1 MSSLDLMVLQEAVF
15 IGANTQ
21 ANILDYDPASEIVAY
36 GAGTCVAIWKPIKD
50 EKSGVYST
58 LKGHSRTVTGVK
70 FVPETPFLVSIG
82 EDDAVIVWKQAN
94 DDFSLFQT
102 LKGHT
107 SSVTSLAVVDSSIFA
122 TGGADGNIILW
133 GFQEDNWT
141 QLSNFQVQ
149 NGFFP
154 LTIALQQLYKDSYIL
169 VIGGTNS
176 KLYVYSVK
184 ILADSAAVSR
194 CAVLTGHEDWIKALS
209 FVKQEENNYILASG
223 SQDRYIRLWR
233 VKVDDKIDDADD
245 DDSKLILLSNKQ
257 HKFQLAHHRVAISF
271 DALLMGH
278 DDWVSGLQW
287 NPQGK
292 LQLASSSADT
302 AVMIWEMDKESG
314 IWCSIS
320 RLGEMSIKGASTA
333 TGASGGFWSCLWFA
347 KDDIEY
353 IMASGKT
360 GAIRTYCNGETS
372 GNWNPKIS
380 VSGPVREVTDVKW
393 SNQGFFMA
401 TSLDQT
407 TRLYAQWAKDHTWHE
422 FARPQIHGY
431 DMVCLDHIDGLKFVS
446 GGEEKVLRVFEMTK
460 LISQLLQDA
469 CGVKISSHLLP
480 ESASLPVLGL
490 SNKAEKQMEAGDYQ
504 EDNDDQEKN
513 DYPEE
518 KDILPPSPPLEDYLQ
533 RHTLFPE
540 QEKLYGHGY
549 EISSVAVSPNGN
561 LIASTCRSNTSR
573 HAVIRVFNAA
583 SEYQQSSQLLEGHN
597 LTVTSLRF
605 SSDGQ
610 YLLAVSRDRQLSVWK
625 VVDETKALFE
635 LVELNSKAHTKI
647 IWDCCWVKSTDHG
660 HYFLTG
666 SRDKLVK
673 LWKLEDKKIQLVSS
687 MKLQDSV
694 TAVDC
699 DIQNDQGR
707 VVAGMESGAI
717 SLLLFELNKPELVL
731 CDEFDEKI
739 TPAARVSRVGFNK
752 HRIAVGS
759 WDNSVRIYRLAASN
773 P

>member
-1 MSSLDLMVLQEAVF
+1 MVLQEAVF

-21 ANILDYDPASEIVAY
+21 ANILDFDPVSEIVAY
-36 GAGTCVAIWKPIKD
+36 GAGTCVAIWKPLKH
-50 EKSGVYST
+50 EKTGVYGT

-70 FVPETPFLVSIG
+70 FVPETPFLVSIA
-82 EDDAVIVWKQAN
+82 EDDAVIVWKRDGEN
-94 DDFSLFQT
+94 FSLFQA
-102 LKGHT
+102 LQGHT
-107 SSVTSLAVVDSSIFA
+107 SSVTSLAVVDSSVFA

-133 GFQEDNWT
+133 RIQEGSWT
-141 QLSNFQVQ
+141 QISNFQVQ

-154 LTIALQQLYKDSYIL
+154 LTIALQEISKDCYIL

-176 KLYVYSVK
+176 KLYVYSVES
-184 ILADSAAVSR
+184 LAGAATVER

-233 VKVDDKIDDADD
+233 IKVDNKIDDTDD
-245 DDSKLILLSNKQ
+245 DGSKLILLSNKQ
-257 HKFQLAHHRVAISF
+257 HKFQLAHHRIAISF

-292 LQLASSSADT
+292 LRLASSSADT
-302 AVMIWEMDKESG
+302 AVMIWEMDQESG

-347 KDDIEY
+347 KDGVEY

-360 GAIRTYCNGETS
+360 GAIRTYCNGDTS
-372 GNWNPKIS
+372 GNWSPIIS
-380 VSGPVREVTDVKW
+380 VSGPVREVTDVRW
-393 SNQGFFMA
+393 SGQGYFMA

-431 DMVCLDHIDGLKFVS
+431 DMVCLDHIDDLKFVS

-460 LISQLLQDA
+460 QISQLLQDA
-469 CGVKISSHLLP
+469 CGVKASSHLLP
-480 ESASLPVLGL
+480 EAASLPVLGL
-490 SNKAEKQMEAGDYQ
+490 SNKAEKQMEAGEYQ
-504 EDNDDQEKN
+504 EDNENEDEHGKNAENQE
-513 DYPEE
+513 
-518 KDILPPSPPLEDYLQ
+518 ILPLSPPLEDYLQ

-549 EISSVAVSPNGN
+549 EISSVAVSPSGS

-583 SEYQQSSQLLEGHN
+583 AEYQQSSQLLEGHN
-597 LTVTSLRF
+597 LTVTSLKF
-605 SSDGQ
+605 SSDGR

-625 VVDETKALFE
+625 VVDETKAQFE

-699 DIQNDQGR
+699 DILNGQGR

-717 SLLLFELNKPELVL
+717 ALLLFELSHPELKL
-731 CDEFDEKI
+731 CDEFDDKI
-739 TPAARVSRVGFNK
+739 TPAARVSRVGFDK

-759 WDNSVRIYRLAASN
+759 WDNSIRIYSLEQVASR
-773 P
+773 